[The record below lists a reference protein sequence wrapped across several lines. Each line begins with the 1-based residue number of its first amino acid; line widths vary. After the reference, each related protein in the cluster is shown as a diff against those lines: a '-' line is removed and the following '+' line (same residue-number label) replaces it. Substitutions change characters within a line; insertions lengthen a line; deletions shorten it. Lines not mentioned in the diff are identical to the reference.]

1 MMYKSIHCIKNRL
14 FWVLFPG
21 LLIFSCSEKEPSHI
35 LARVNNSYL
44 TEENLSLIPTM
55 TGTESSLET
64 EKSKLIENWVST
76 ELLYQEGMKRKLDK
90 NPEVKNQLLQYQKQL
105 VGNLYLQLELGN
117 QLSADD
123 EEINEYYFQNRE
135 QFRVAELTHKVNV
148 YTFETE
154 DAARNAY
161 RTFFRNHPGAVQ
173 EIKQNH
179 LILTRFVK
187 ENSVIPEIRN
197 LFFSGQPP
205 KISEPFFHKDALFIF
220 EIVETFPPD
229 SYLPISEVR
238 EDIRQ
243 EIGIMKYNQAYHALI
258 HKLRKKS
265 HVEVFQ

>member
-1 MMYKSIHCIKNRL
+1 MWIL
-14 FWVLFPG
+14 FSG
-21 LLIFSCSEKEPSHI
+21 LLVFSCSEKEPPRI

-64 EKSKLIENWVST
+64 ERAKLIENWVTT
-76 ELLYQEGMKRKLDK
+76 ELLYQEGMKQKLDK
-90 NPEVKNQLLQYQKQL
+90 NPEVKNHLLQYQKQL
-105 VGNLYLQLELGN
+105 IANQYLQLELGN

-154 DAARNAY
+154 DAAQNAY
-161 RTFFRNHPGAVQ
+161 QTFLRNNPGAVQ
-173 EIKQNH
+173 ELKQNH
-179 LILTRFVK
+179 LTLSRFVK
-187 ENSVIPEIRN
+187 EQTVIPDIRN
-197 LFFSGQPP
+197 LFFSGNPP
-205 KISEPFFHKDALFIF
+205 KILEPFFYKDAFFIF
-220 EIVETFPPD
+220 EIVETFPPN

-243 EIGIMKYNQAYHALI
+243 EIGIKKYNQAYDALI

-265 HVEVFQ
+265 HVVVLH